1 MHEPWPVVWQRALY
15 GPNGFYRRPDGPRA
29 HFRTASHAA
38 GDLLARALAR
48 LARDAGCSTVVDVG
62 AGHGELLAALRR
74 ADPDLTLHAVEV
86 APRPAGLDRAVGW
99 ADRPPP
105 TTGPVLLLG
114 WELLDVVPCPV
125 LQADR
130 DGALRQVLVSPDG
143 HEVLGEEP
151 GSGDLAWADRWWPG
165 PHEPGDRVEVGTSRD
180 DAWQRLVDVV
190 VGEHGLALAVDYDHA
205 LGARPSQG
213 SLTGF
218 RAGRATAAVPDGEHD
233 VTAHVALDAVAAGLP
248 GSLRLDQA
256 DALRRLG
263 VGAARPDPALSRSDP
278 TAFVVALAAT
288 SRAAELL
295 DRGGLGGFGWLLTPR
310 GSRAVAAVRELTP
323 GGGAGA

>member
-1 MHEPWPVVWQRALY
+1 MHEPWTLAWQRALY

-38 GDLLARALAR
+38 GDLLAQALAR

-74 ADPDLTLHAVEV
+74 VDPDLSLHAVEV
-86 APRPAGLDRAVGW
+86 APRPSGLDAVVGW
-99 ADRPPP
+99 SDRLPA
-105 TTGPVLLLG
+105 TTGAVLLVG

-125 LQADR
+125 LQADD
-130 DGALRQVLVSPDG
+130 DGTLRQVLVSRDG
-143 HEVLGEEP
+143 HEVLGEVP
-151 GSGDLAWADRWWPG
+151 GPDDLSWVARWWPG
-165 PHEPGDRVEVGTSRD
+165 QHEPGDRVEVGTPRE
-180 DAWQRLVDVV
+180 DAWQRLVDDV
-190 VGEHGLALAVDYDHA
+190 VGEQGLALAVDYDHA
-205 LGARPSQG
+205 RDGRPSQG
-213 SLTGF
+213 SLMGF

-233 VTAHVALDAVAAGLP
+233 VTAHVALDAVAARLP

-263 VGAARPDPALSRSDP
+263 VGAARPDPALAARDP
-278 TAFVVALAAT
+278 TGYVEALAAT

-295 DRGGLGGFGWLLTPR
+295 DRAGLGGFGWLLTPR
-310 GSRAVAAVRELTP
+310 GPAATAAIRR
-323 GGGAGA
+323 